1 MVAGGNSSLKSCSRP
16 GTLPKYSAMGLT
28 RLQEMMILKI
38 LENTLKALSIIGVQK
53 SSLLPNLDACVMGT
67 KDLF

>member
-1 MVAGGNSSLKSCSRP
+1 
-16 GTLPKYSAMGLT
+16 MGLT